1 MTPAERVLKAL
12 EPQPFA
18 NIRYS
23 GLSYA
28 TYNVGRGVCAH
39 DLQY

>member
-1 MTPAERVLKAL
+1 MTPAETVLKAL
-12 EPQPFA
+12 EPEPFA

-23 GLSYA
+23 GLSHV

-39 DLQY
+39 DFQY